1 MRNCHLK
8 KSKQTS
14 VKNDSYKSPTK
25 FLQNCRRLSKANN
38 RRHAARLCLG
48 GYAPVSPSARKQPPR
63 ERLLPASEVI
73 QRVEITESLVKRAFR
88 GVCPHPF
95 AGITQISYCRSIFI
109 IRYAS
114 RQNIVRGFCFATS
127 AWLAMNARL
136 FSTSSSNVTGSKSLT
151 STPALSIRERR
162 AISGQ

>member
-1 MRNCHLK
+1 M
-8 KSKQTS
+8 
-14 VKNDSYKSPTK
+14 P
-25 FLQNCRRLSKANN
+25 
-38 RRHAARLCLG
+38 
-48 GYAPVSPSARKQPPR
+48 APIIESPSTRTKYVAAGRFTSSSFR
-63 ERLLPASEVI
+63 SSGGSRYCSAGDGNPATTDPDI
-73 QRVEITESLVKRAFR
+73 FA
-88 GVCPHPF
+88 F
-95 AGITQISYCRSIFI
+95 AGITQISYCRSICI